1 MSEFELHVEDALDE
15 SLLRKLHQQKGTPGV
30 LQRLIEMDFTTLGKL
45 CNLESSLAKE
55 FKIPIILINEA
66 RRLTKSSKRMQHEV
80 DAGSISVVAPTDQ
93 NMEMCF
99 TKHILDPILN
109 GGRTETIFNVR
120 LGDEN
125 CFDADDID
133 RRMNELLQKYCCV
146 PRRLIHARMD
156 SAAPDINDTVR
167 FLVRYDVQQNQS
179 TQVTVRLPSVQRDD
193 IQLAVG
199 SRSAKMAD
207 SVFNKM
213 QSCFPSCLSTD
224 PNGEMHVWC
233 GLNDKGIP
241 VGVNGILSSDDARD
255 IARRFRGLPYFPPLT
270 GMAIAFRVLPMRG
283 EQGR

>member
-1 MSEFELHVEDALDE
+1 
-15 SLLRKLHQQKGTPGV
+15 
-30 LQRLIEMDFTTLGKL
+30 
-45 CNLESSLAKE
+45 
-55 FKIPIILINEA
+55 
-66 RRLTKSSKRMQHEV
+66 
-80 DAGSISVVAPTDQ
+80 
-93 NMEMCF
+93 
-99 TKHILDPILN
+99 
-109 GGRTETIFNVR
+109 
-120 LGDEN
+120 
-125 CFDADDID
+125 
-133 RRMNELLQKYCCV
+133 
-146 PRRLIHARMD
+146 MD
-156 SAAPDINDTVR
+156 SVAPDINDTVR